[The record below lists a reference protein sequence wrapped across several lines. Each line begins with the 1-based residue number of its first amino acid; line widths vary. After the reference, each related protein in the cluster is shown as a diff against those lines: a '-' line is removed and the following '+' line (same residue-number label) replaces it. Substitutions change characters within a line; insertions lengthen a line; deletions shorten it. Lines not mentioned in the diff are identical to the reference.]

1 MDGCGYKKMCD
12 AWYVEGNKWSS
23 TVEAVALE
31 EAVGICCNGCFVEE
45 ISCTPEDLEDLAVG
59 YLFTSGRIGC
69 RDELESV
76 EVCGEDCAVTVRVVA
91 PPRAPVL
98 AQRASLQGDGSGG
111 AAGSFRI
118 APEAVHRASSA
129 LLDVQA
135 MHRATGATHAAA
147 FADLEGHYRYVR
159 EDIGRHNAVDKLIGA
174 LLRDCVDPTCGFVH
188 LSSRCALDLVR
199 KCAAYGIRL
208 ISTVSAPTSAVL
220 SFADEQGITLCAF
233 ARNGH
238 FTVYTH
244 PENLVAEP
252 AA

>member
-1 MDGCGYKKMCD
+1 MCD
-12 AWYVEGNKWSS
+12 AWYVEGSKWSS

-31 EAVGICCNGCFVEE
+31 EAVAIYCNDRLVEE

-59 YLFTSGRIGC
+59 YLFTSGKIGC
-69 RDELESV
+69 PDEVGGV
-76 EVCGEDCAVTVRVVA
+76 EVCGGDCAAAVRVVA
-91 PPRAPVL
+91 LPQSPFPAT
-98 AQRASLQGDGSGG
+98 QGLSQIGGGTG
-111 AAGSFRI
+111 AAGSFRV
-118 APEAVHRASSA
+118 APEAVHRASAA
-129 LLDVQA
+129 LLGVQA
-135 MHRATGATHAAA
+135 MHRDTGATHAAA
-147 FADLEGHYRYVR
+147 FADFEGRYRYVR

-174 LLRDCVDPTCGFVH
+174 LLRDRIDPTCGFVH

-220 SFADEQGITLCAF
+220 SFADERGITLCAF

-252 AA
+252 AV

>member
-1 MDGCGYKKMCD
+1 MDGSGYKKMCN
-12 AWYVEGNKWSS
+12 AWYVEGTEWSS

-31 EAVGICCNGCFVEE
+31 EAVGIYVDGCLVEE

-59 YLFTSGRIGC
+59 YLFTSGKIGH
-69 RDELESV
+69 RGEIEGI
-76 EVCGEDCAVTVRVVA
+76 EVCREGCAAAVRVVA
-91 PPRAPVL
+91 PQRSPVL
-98 AQRASLQGDGSGG
+98 STHALQQLDGG
-111 AAGSFRI
+111 AGAAASFRV
-118 APEAVHRASSA
+118 APEAVHRASSE
-129 LLDVQA
+129 LLRVQT
-135 MHRATGATHAAA
+135 MHRDTGATHAAA
-147 FADLEGHYRYVR
+147 FADFEGRYRYVR

-174 LLRDCVDPTCGFVH
+174 LLRDRVDPTCGFVH

-220 SFADEQGITLCAF
+220 SFADERGITLCAF

-244 PENLVAEP
+244 PENLVAGP